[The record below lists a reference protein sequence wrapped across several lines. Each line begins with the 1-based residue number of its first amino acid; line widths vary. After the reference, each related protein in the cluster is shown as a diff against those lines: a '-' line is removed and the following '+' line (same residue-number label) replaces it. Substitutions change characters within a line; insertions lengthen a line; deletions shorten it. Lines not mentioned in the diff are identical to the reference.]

1 MATALTRTYLRGLL
15 IPDPRLTYEGAYSS
29 TLSTATQ
36 AGPMPG
42 EAVASQDTYA
52 TLVATGEQSGTTVEV
67 QTLRAGMP
75 GLEGA
80 GFVWRDQGATL
91 WRGWDVP
98 QTLTGWGSV
107 RYTTTANDY
116 RDAVILSTADDG
128 LLVAYEDQTGGAV
141 RASRRASSASSWS
154 DVLVFSHAVTIGAVY
169 TTGAKPALV
178 QLPSGRILCFFCVED
193 STSSTVNVWMSYSD
207 DDGAT
212 WTTGQRYCL
221 EASISTV
228 SKSVR
233 RMRAAYYGGQIVLL
247 VDIVDTSVAYDPR
260 LAQYAS
266 ADLGASFQLVD
277 QFSGADEANHG
288 GLGDVVAIAD
298 GFIISY
304 VREET
309 HATYGIL
316 RRPWSRRIGS
326 AYSLFLSATEV
337 RMQDA
342 SNPMSWATSAAGGF
356 NDGEMAL
363 VADDVG
369 RVYAYGRD
377 VSAAGD
383 DAIAVRYTDDYA
395 DSQWSGT
402 GSSSQ
407 QTTKAMLWQ
416 GRSGSTHPRYFS
428 ACWQRGRLVLSHQ
441 HNSVAATAEASIAI
455 LTAGGWASVPLPSL
469 TGPIT
474 HDTMVTWERTWLP
487 YDLPDVQDAT
497 SWAYTSTGAPTVALS
512 ATGMTVTGGVGDSAT
527 WTGSPSGTMAQG
539 VIAEAWVSVTTGA
552 ATVRV
557 RAGVAGPDSFEA
569 SIVATPTTI
578 SLLDVTGAVT
588 IATVNTTAATTGV
601 WLRISVGCRLVSGN
615 NGRTTAWYASGA
627 RGDAEDRAW
636 VQVGTTA
643 ALVQGASTT
652 HRVQFLSGVGAGV
665 AVNQTWRSMAY
676 VSDQYAGTGQTQIYT
691 PPANPADLLPRDLAP
706 TPVYAVGGLE
716 VYGTDGPAYR
726 SDTWTIATDYRFPV
740 RAVHVEEEPSPRRT
754 WRSTTTASEQIIAWE
769 LDPTVTS
776 PFLGPVRCLHL
787 AGINFRTAYWEG
799 RDGAGVWQSIAT
811 VDAATGQ
818 TGLGFLRDDEIV
830 TADAPLGSSAI
841 ATRMLLANELAGARF
856 VMSGGTRVRPIS
868 VSTPGVWAGA
878 SVGAG
883 TKVRATITTLAGDP
897 TSGNDAQIWMPS
909 VTVIAAETTTVE
921 YSAYR
926 LRIPVQSTYEGYFEV
941 GCVVQGYL
949 HVFGQQYSASRAQ
962 SMTPAYELTEVRG
975 GARRVQRTGPAR
987 RAVEI
992 AWEEGVDGTA
1002 IARNDVDYVRLHA
1015 GGDGIASPAD
1025 VAPSLLGLMEQL
1037 DGAVT
1042 PIVYLPQIATM
1053 TGGTT
1058 VRTIVSPSLQLYGR
1072 IRSETLQVDTVQGS
1086 EFEDPSGEVYRVA
1099 RVRIEEEL

>member
-42 EAVASQDTYA
+42 EAVASQETFA

-128 LLVAYEDQTGGAV
+128 LLIAYEDQTGGSV
-141 RASRRASSASSWS
+141 RASRRAASASSWS
-154 DVLVFSHAVTIGAVY
+154 DVQVFSHALTIGAVY

-178 QLPSGRILCFFCVED
+178 QLPSGRVLVFYCVED
-193 STSSTVNVWMSYSD
+193 STSSTVDVWMSYSD

-221 EASISTV
+221 ASSISTA

-247 VDIVDTSVAYDPR
+247 IDIIDTSTAYSQR

-277 QFSGADEANHG
+277 QYSGADIDNHG
-288 GLGDVVAIAD
+288 GFGDVVAVAD
-298 GFIISY
+298 GFMIAY
-304 VREET
+304 VRREN
-309 HATYGIL
+309 HATYGL
-316 RRPWSRRIGS
+316 LNRPWSRRIGS
-326 AYSLFLSATEV
+326 AYSLFSSATEV

-342 SNPMSWATSAAGGF
+342 SNPMSWATGTTSWA
-356 NDGEMAL
+356 DGEMAL
-363 VADDVG
+363 GADDVG
-369 RVYAYGRD
+369 RVYAVGRD
-377 VSAAGD
+377 FAVTGL
-383 DAIAVRYTDDYA
+383 DAIALRYTADYG

-402 GSSSQ
+402 GSSSHP
-407 QTTKAMLWQ
+407 TTKAMIWRGQ
-416 GRSGSTHPRYFS
+416 SGSTHPRYL
-428 ACWQRGRLVLSHQ
+428 ATCWQRGRLVMSHQ

-455 LTAGGWASVPLPSL
+455 LTAGGWATVPMPSL
-469 TGPIT
+469 TGPVT
-474 HDTMVTWERTWLP
+474 HDGMATWERTWLP
-487 YDLPDVQDAT
+487 YDLPQTQDAT
-497 SWAYTSTGAPTVALS
+497 SWAYTSTGAPTVALGS
-512 ATGMTVTGGVGDSAT
+512 AGMTITGGIGDSAT
-527 WTGSPSGTMAQG
+527 WTGSPTGSMAQG
-539 VIAEAWVSVTTGA
+539 LIAEGWVSVTTGA

-601 WLRISVGCRLVSGN
+601 WLRIAVGCRLVSGN
-615 NGRTTAWYASGA
+615 NGRTTAWYAPGA

-636 VQVGTTA
+636 VEVGNSNG
-643 ALVQGASTT
+643 LVQGTSTT
-652 HRVQFLSGVGAGV
+652 HRVQFSAGVGSGV
-665 AVNQTWRSMAY
+665 AVNQTWRSMTY

-691 PPANPADLLPRDLAP
+691 PPANPTDLLPRDLAP

-726 SDTWTIATDYRFPV
+726 SDTWTIATDYRYPV
-740 RAVHVEEEPSPRRT
+740 RAVHIEEEPSPRRT

-769 LDPTVTS
+769 IDPTVTS
-776 PFLGPVRCLHL
+776 PFFGPDRCLHL

-799 RDGAGVWQSIAT
+799 GDGAGVWQLIAT
-811 VDAATGQ
+811 VDAASGQ
-818 TGLGFLRDDEIV
+818 TGLGYVRDDEIV
-830 TADAPLGSSAI
+830 TTSQALGSGAI
-841 ATRMLLANELAGARF
+841 AGRMLLANELAGARF

-868 VSTPGVWAGA
+868 MSTPGVWAGA
-878 SVGAG
+878 LSGDG
-883 TKVRATITTLAGDP
+883 TKVRARIRAVSTDP
-897 TSGNDAQIWMPS
+897 TSGIDGEIWMSS
-909 VTVIAAETTTVE
+909 VTVVAAETTTVE

-926 LRIPVQSTYEGYFEV
+926 LRIPVQTTYEGFFEV
-941 GCVVQGYL
+941 GCIVQGYL
-949 HVFGQQYSASRAQ
+949 HIFATQYSASRAQ

-1015 GGDGIASPAD
+1015 GGGGIASPAD

-1058 VRTIVSPSLQLYGR
+1058 VRTIISPYLQLYGR